1 MANAFEVKRRSRQ
14 TARRRRMVVGVIG
27 SRLRS
32 DLLAEEMGRMIASTG
47 CDLLTGAGPGVMEA
61 VSRGFFNTTP
71 REGIV
76 IAIVPAR
83 VEGVED
89 AEGRPNSEAEYAPP
103 PGYPNEWVELA
114 IYTHLPDSGDRGMLM
129 TSRNHV
135 NVLTS
140 DLIVALPGGRGTWSE
155 MRLGV
160 QYGIPVIAIGDHVS
174 VPQGVIRAGT
184 VGEIRVLLN
193 QLFFEEGTPSG
204 DQSAS

>member
-1 MANAFEVKRRSRQ
+1 M
-14 TARRRRMVVGVIG
+14 G

-32 DLLAEEMGRMIASTG
+32 DLLAEEIGRMIASTG
-47 CDLLTGAGPGVMEA
+47 CDLLTGAGPGVMET

-76 IAIVPAR
+76 IGIVPAR
-83 VEGVED
+83 VAGVED
-89 AEGRPNSEAEYAPP
+89 AEGRPKSDAEYTPP

-114 IYTHLPDSGDRGMLM
+114 IYTHLPDSGERGMLM

-140 DLIVALPGGRGTWSE
+140 DLILALPGDRGTWSE
-155 MRLGV
+155 MCLGV

-174 VPQGVIRAGT
+174 VPEGVIRVGT

-193 QLFFEEGTPSG
+193 QLLPEESAPSR
-204 DQSAS
+204 DRSAS